1 MLGPKA
7 KKEIFGH
14 HRMWK
19 KSLSQEPQCLLVCS
33 QYAPPRPP
41 PQHTYIPPITGKLG
55 GPSLLQPCPLPNP
68 IPFLH
73 SKVAAA
79 LRALQTGG
87 FS

>member
-41 PQHTYIPPITGKLG
+41 TPTHIHTSHHREVGRPEPAATLSPPQPY
-55 GPSLLQPCPLPNP
+55 SLLA
-68 IPFLH
+68 F
-73 SKVAAA
+73 
-79 LRALQTGG
+79 
-87 FS
+87 